1 MKAHALSIFLVLAI
15 TGCNNLNDL
24 RPTDPYPEI
33 PEATVKTVK
42 DKFPK
47 AEELVFKPVLE
58 EKIWEVKLKSGADR
72 YTSLVDYGKMWETF
86 KVSPNGI
93 PSALA
98 ESLAKTAFKDGTLSA
113 HSTAYFATTTSNKL
127 IYNYKGEN
135 YSFEWTGL
143 TSNSNSSATFDR
155 FLYRVTTYEIGDLP
169 AAARDTIQSRPGMT
183 FVSGSIWVGLDE
195 TKRYYVVANQK
206 NVDRTDRISM
216 IFDANG
222 KLQWSGTD
230 YFKTGAPDSSW
241 QLETVPAEIE
251 QYVAGVPEL
260 AGSQYE
266 SKRIHSVRGR
276 LSYYFVL
283 RVDSV
288 SWCEL
293 YFDQNFSMLHKKYSV
308 RLN

>member
-1 MKAHALSIFLVLAI
+1 MKAHALSILLVLGIA
-15 TGCNNLNDL
+15 GCNNLNDL

-47 AEELVFKPVLE
+47 GEELVFKPVLE
-58 EKIWEVKLKSGADR
+58 DKIWEVKLKSDSDR

-86 KVSPNGI
+86 KVSFNGV

-98 ESLAKTAFKDGTLSA
+98 ESLGKTAFKDGTLSA
-113 HSTAYFATTTSNKL
+113 HSTAYFAATTSNKL

-135 YSFEWTGL
+135 YSFEWIGL

-155 FLYRVTTYEIGDLP
+155 FLYRITTYEIGNLP
-169 AAARDTIQSRPGMT
+169 AVARDTIQSRPGMT

-206 NVDRTDRISM
+206 YSSGTYRISM

-230 YFKTGAPDSSW
+230 HFQTGAPDSAW
-241 QLETVPAEIE
+241 QLETVPTEIE
-251 QYVAGVPEL
+251 QYIAGVPEL
-260 AGSQYE
+260 AGYQYE
-266 SKRIHSVRGR
+266 IKRIHNVRGR

-283 RVDSV
+283 RVDNA

-293 YFDQNFSMLHKKYSV
+293 YFDQDFNMLHKKYSV